1 MKNLFHPHPAKK
13 ISLSGNKLKIIACV
27 SMFLD
32 HFAKVFQTELDSSL
46 YFVLDNIIG
55 RLAFPLFCLLLA
67 EGYFHTRNLRKYM
80 LRVALLALVSEIPFN
95 LAMSGQFFDPRW
107 QNTVF
112 TLLLGLLMFCFL
124 DIIRSRSD
132 PVRLPAVLLQI
143 LTVLASAAAAWFL
156 RTDYDVFGIGA
167 LACFYYLNG
176 RIFKSPLTADLWACF
191 CLFQEPAA
199 FLSLLPVAAYNR
211 SRGKR
216 KMKYFFYCFYPLHLL
231 LLVFL
236 HDLIH
241 GRYAL

>member
-13 ISLSGNKLKIIACV
+13 ISLSGNELKIIACV
-27 SMFLD
+27 TMFLD
-32 HFAKVFQTELDSSL
+32 HFAKVFQAELDSSL

-80 LRVALLALVSEIPFN
+80 IRVALLALVSEIPFN

-167 LACFYYLNG
+167 LACFYYLN
-176 RIFKSPLTADLWACF
+176 FQKSPDRRSLGML
-191 CLFQEPAA
+191 
-199 FLSLLPVAAYNR
+199 LSVPGTGSFSVTPSGGSLQPLQ
-211 SRGKR
+211 GKEENEV
-216 KMKYFFYCFYPLHLL
+216 FLL
-231 LLVFL
+231 LLLPAASASSGLF
-236 HDLIH
+236 
-241 GRYAL
+241 A